1 MIFLFTLIISK
12 HSLKSKQTNK
22 GEKMKISTKGRYAV
36 RAMYEIAV
44 SQKDFISITD
54 ISQSQGISI
63 KYLEQIISLLSKNKL
78 VTSQKGAQGGYKLT
92 KAPNQISIYEILHAT
107 NDTPHFAPCLE
118 NKTACPRATSCPT
131 INCWDSLTTLIVNF
145 LKSITLQDLINK
157 TTLQQNTI

>member
-1 MIFLFTLIISK
+1 
-12 HSLKSKQTNK
+12 
-22 GEKMKISTKGRYAV
+22 MKISTKGRYAV
-36 RAMYEIAV
+36 RAMYEIAI
-44 SQKDFISITD
+44 SQKEFISIAE
-54 ISQSQGISI
+54 ISQNQSISI
-63 KYLEQIISLLSKNKL
+63 KYLEQIISLLSKNNL

-118 NKTACPRATSCPT
+118 DKTSCPRASSCPT

-157 TTLQQNTI
+157 TNVKQNLF